1 LNGNL
6 DARGV
11 QQRYVLGMA
20 GLLAGLIATAL
31 GLSGH
36 LPGHWMKLIFIPF
49 ALAALGFFQA
59 REKT

>member
-1 LNGNL
+1 MNGNL
-6 DARGV
+6 DSRGV
-11 QQRYVLGMA
+11 QQRYLLGVT
-20 GLLAGLIATAL
+20 GLIAGLIATAL
-31 GLSGH
+31 GLSGQ

>member
-1 LNGNL
+1 MNGNL

-11 QQRYVLGMA
+11 QQRYALGIF
-20 GLLAGLIATAL
+20 GLVAGLITTAL
-31 GLSGH
+31 GLSGQ
-36 LPGHWMKLIFIPF
+36 LPGHWLKLIFIPF